1 MASCLSKP
9 VFCASFAEKELEETT
24 TDIPLT
30 AHSSLQLALVEME
43 MGNQSLASG
52 KTIMPIE
59 MVSSGKPVFLASII
73 KRDSV
78 TAASDSIPEKSA
90 NAATA
95 SAYWLSAKFPAY
107 MLEKSLS

>member
-9 VFCASFAEKELEETT
+9 VFCASFAEKELEFEETT

-43 MGNQSLASG
+43 MGNQSLA
-52 KTIMPIE
+52 
-59 MVSSGKPVFLASII
+59 SGKPVFLASII

-107 MLEKSLS
+107 MLEKCRS

>member
-1 MASCLSKP
+1 M
-9 VFCASFAEKELEETT
+9 EETT

-30 AHSSLQLALVEME
+30 AHSSLQLALVETE

-52 KTIMPIE
+52 KPIMPIE
-59 MVSSGKPVFLASII
+59 MVTLSGKAVFLASII

-90 NAATA
+90 NAAF
-95 SAYWLSAKFPAY
+95 LHIG
-107 MLEKSLS
+107 